1 MKAVNTMNKMMNKID
16 FSRVFLLSDMDGT
29 LINSHAEI
37 SDVNKAVLRE
47 FTAAGGTFA
56 VATGRTLGSCQSYI
70 DDLPINAP
78 SIFYNGTLLENVRT
92 GTVLKTLSLSDAA
105 VYDFIELCL
114 AQCPGICIQLHTKDV
129 FYIVT
134 DAKWDD
140 PVLVREKPYFIR
152 TTLSEMRRMGLPI
165 LKVQFYTE
173 DKSKIDWLCHFA
185 KSMQMDSSA
194 KYFSSW
200 SCYFEMIPKNASK
213 GIMLEHLR
221 RMPMYKD
228 KIFIAMGDFDN
239 DIEMLLSADWGIAAQ
254 NATDSLKRAA
264 DIVSVSCDDHLP
276 AHVITKILPH
286 LSDLDSMDKLLI
298 DNLLIA

>member
-1 MKAVNTMNKMMNKID
+1 MKAVNTMNKMMHKID

-56 VATGRTLGSCQSYI
+56 VATGRTLGSCKSYI
-70 DDLPINAP
+70 DELPINAP

-105 VYDFIELCL
+105 VCDFIELCL
-114 AQCPGICIQLHTKDV
+114 AQCPGICVQLHTKDV

-140 PVLVREKPYFIR
+140 PVLAREKPYFIR

-173 DKSKIDWLCHFA
+173 DKSKIDRLCRFA
-185 KSMQMDSSA
+185 KSMQMDKKA

-200 SCYFEMIPKNASK
+200 PCYFELIPKNASK

-254 NATDSLKRAA
+254 NGTDSLKRAA